1 MNMIARR
8 QLLFAG
14 ATIFAASIIPAT
26 IAKAIAPQLTDI
38 RGIHTLPGMVAAIE
52 RMFEKVKD
60 AGKPDALIGF
70 GSVPVKTEGSKIV
83 FDRGNHIKYALGYV
97 IPESAEDQLKMKRRL
112 IVALYR
118 TLRNQANQS
127 SRRLLIWRERPELD
141 VDHDYDTKVAVQQI
155 YARCM
160 MV

>member
-26 IAKAIAPQLTDI
+26 IAKAIAPQFTDI

-52 RMFEKVKD
+52 RMFGKVEDIKNVLSF
-60 AGKPDALIGF
+60 KSIGSPLSLD
-70 GSVPVKTEGSKIV
+70 GSTNLFHRNTHV
-83 FDRGNHIKYALGYV
+83 KYALGYV

-112 IVALYR
+112 IVVLYKS
-118 TLRNQANQS
+118 LRNQANKS

-141 VDHDYDTKVAVQQI
+141 VDKDYDTKIAVQQI
-155 YARCM
+155 YARCI